1 MRTAGKAV
9 GGYFPT
15 PAHLIRTLASL
26 IEVEW
31 YRADG
36 WASLAIV
43 DPCAGDGAAIFR
55 AMDAWASTDQRR
67 RGRVHFYGAELE
79 RGRASGLA
87 ARAATSSFARGYATT
102 LHADGLRID
111 VGERAGVPVT
121 EVGASILY
129 LNPPYD
135 TDPQCGRLEERFLRA
150 WAPRVA
156 IGGALLFVVPFASLA
171 ASADTLGRH
180 FGDLACFRFPGDDFA
195 AFRQVVLVARRLPTS
210 RDPDLSVRLQAILWS
225 RSADAIPELPRAP
238 RPVCAVR
245 PARHGFE
252 HWHPTPVRA
261 EALRAAFRPWASTSR
276 SGRHEAVVGIL
287 PPPSKALLRAEYPVA
302 MPPRPSH
309 IAAALAAG
317 VYSGA
322 EVEPD
327 DTASGLPPA
336 LLKATFDRKW
346 VEREEKTN
354 AKGET
359 TGVLEVQAP
368 QLCITALDLRTY
380 AYHDLE
386 MSPEASG
393 STSLERFTA
402 GDLLARYGRSLLSV
416 LRDRCPV
423 LHDPFEVADEIP
435 LPTLARPPFRAQAH
449 AAMAAVKL
457 FDLHDG
463 TQPLLLGEIGA
474 GKTGVAVQAALAR
487 GARTLL
493 VMCPPHLLT
502 SWSKQLAAVL
512 GDRWSYEVF
521 TLDSVQDVDAFA
533 RWRTSPAAQGRIGV
547 ALLSRE
553 KAKLGHAWASITTP
567 TCPTCGALL
576 APEKS
581 GGERARRRLTCAA
594 FERPARNV
602 IARIVARLA
611 VILAPRWVDHPAISG
626 AVSPRFRAL
635 ASAANTRRAK
645 VEPASK
651 AASSGAS
658 AAIVRGVARAACAV
672 LDVMASASTNYQ
684 WEDTLRGFVYRAVG
698 ALGDDATTLDVVE
711 HALTHRMPADRSDY
725 AGANHVAQVRIVA
738 LGLCLMVRHPDHRAR
753 RDALVA
759 SLCEG
764 PRTGVAAT
772 DDFAAFTAKLDEITG
787 AGATPRSDHWYTIK
801 RADGGG
807 VVVDV
812 RGDKRRLVGAL
823 DGLPDALRS
832 LDELSVWGKGEP
844 CGGALY
850 QPETGTAGIR
860 EALAELGAV
869 ARGEVREARTVA
881 PVGLRRVPL
890 ASYIARRHRRLFDFM
905 VADEAHELSSEESAQ
920 GRSATR
926 LMAAIP
932 EVIHLTG
939 SSSNGYARSLFTM
952 LWNASPR
959 FRREF
964 RRDEEGRFVESY
976 GLKKRLKQHVDKDG
990 KVVAFGAHS
999 DRVEVKYTDKGDAP
1013 GVLPLLILR
1022 HVLPIAVTI
1031 QKADLKMELPPHEE
1045 VVITVAP
1052 DDDLRQAHALLT
1064 HALVTQVKKDA
1075 FTPLTGK
1082 LWGALGRLP
1091 SHADRATSDTG
1102 NWNGL
1107 GPVPSP
1113 MIVEA
1118 LGVKGGVI
1126 PKGAYV
1132 AAYPE
1137 SALWCAHQPVAVALP
1152 FDPTRIMAKERA
1164 LIAFVADELAH
1175 GRRVMVHPWHDE
1187 VGVRLARVLA
1197 EALGEPVARLD
1208 AGKVIPA
1215 KREDWIDREVI
1226 GKGRRV
1232 MVVNPVAV
1240 QTGLNNLVWFQT
1252 AAWVENPGCNPVVY
1266 DQASGRIDRIGK
1278 TAPSKSAF
1286 FLYDLPSQKALH
1298 RLLMHKAGVLRAV
1311 DGLDGEAA
1319 LEAAGASG
1327 DLAFA
1332 GMGLGRELY
1341 ALLTGEAA

>member
-1 MRTAGKAV
+1 MRNAGKAV

-15 PAHLIRTLASL
+15 PSHLIPRIASL
-26 IEVEW
+26 VEVEW
-31 YRADG
+31 HRIDG
-36 WASLAIV
+36 WSSLVVV
-43 DPCAGDGAAIFR
+43 DPCAGDGAAVFR
-55 AMDAWASTDQRR
+55 AMDAWASVDQRK
-67 RGRVHFYGAELE
+67 RGRARFYGAELE

-87 ARAATSSFARGYATT
+87 TRAALSAFGRAHATT

-111 VGERAGVPVT
+111 VGERAGVPAM

-156 IGGALLFVVPFASLA
+156 VGGALLFVVPFASLA
-171 ASADTLGRH
+171 ASADTLGRY

-195 AFRQVVLVARRLPTS
+195 AFRQVVLVARRLPPAHN
-210 RDPDLSVRLQAILWS
+210 PDAGVRLQAILWS
-225 RSADAIPELPRAP
+225 RAADTIPELPAAP
-238 RPVCAVR
+238 RPVCPVR

-252 HWHPTPVRA
+252 LWRSTPVRA

-327 DTASGLPPA
+327 DAASGLPPA

-354 AKGET
+354 PKGEV

-457 FDLHDG
+457 FERSDG
-463 TQPLLLGEIGA
+463 TQPLLLGELGA
-474 GKTGVAVQAALAR
+474 GKTGVAIQTALAR

-502 SWSKQLAAVL
+502 SWAKQLAAVI

-533 RWRTSPAAQGRIGV
+533 AWRHSQASQGRIGV

-553 KAKLGHAWASITTP
+553 KAKLGHAWTSITTP

-576 APEKS
+576 GPEKS
-581 GGERARRRLTCAA
+581 AGERARRRLTCEAVA
-594 FERPARNV
+594 RPARNV
-602 IARIVARLA
+602 IARIVERLA
-611 VILAPRWVDHPAISG
+611 VILAPRWVDHPAITG

-635 ASAANTRRAK
+635 ASAANARRAK
-645 VEPASK
+645 VEPTGK
-651 AASSGAS
+651 AAEAS
-658 AAIVRGVARAACAV
+658 AAIVRGVARAARAA
-672 LDVMASASTNYQ
+672 LDVTAATSTPYEWQ
-684 WEDTLRGFVYRAVG
+684 TALCDFVYRAVG
-698 ALGDDATTLDVVE
+698 ALGDDATTLDVAE
-711 HALTHRMPADRSDY
+711 HALTFRMPADRSDY
-725 AGANHVAQVRIVA
+725 AGANRVAQVRIVA
-738 LGLCLMVRHPDHRAR
+738 LGLCLMVRDPEHRAR
-753 RDALVA
+753 RDALVV

-764 PRTGVAAT
+764 LRTGAAAT
-772 DDFAAFTAKLDEITG
+772 DYREAFATKAAEI
-787 AGATPRSDHWYTIK
+787 AGGGPTPRSDHWYTIK

-832 LDELSVWGKGEP
+832 LDELSAWGKGTP

-850 QPETGTAGIR
+850 QPETGPAGIR

-905 VADEAHELSSEESAQ
+905 VADEAHELSSEVSAQ

-926 LMAAIP
+926 LMAAVP

-959 FRREF
+959 FRTEF

-976 GLKKRLKQHVDKDG
+976 GLKKRLKQQVDKDG
-990 KVVAFGAHS
+990 KVIAFGAHS
-999 DRVEVKYTDKGDAP
+999 DRVQVKYTDKGDAP

-1045 VVITVAP
+1045 VVITVTP
-1052 DDDLRQAHALLT
+1052 DDDLRQSHALLT
-1064 HALVTQVKKDA
+1064 HALIAQVKKDA
-1075 FTPLTGK
+1075 FSPLTGK

-1091 SHADRATSDTG
+1091 THADRATADTG

-1137 SALWCAHQPVAVALP
+1137 SALWCAHQPVAIALP
-1152 FDPTRIMAKERA
+1152 FDPKRIMAKERA

-1175 GRRVMVHPWHDE
+1175 GRRVMVHPWHDD
-1187 VGVRLARVLA
+1187 VGVRLARILA

-1215 KREDWIDREVI
+1215 KREDWIDREVV

-1252 AAWVENPGCNPVVY
+1252 AAWFENPGCNPVVY

-1298 RLLMHKAGVLRAV
+1298 RLLMHKAGVLRGV

-1341 ALLTGEAA
+1341 ALLTGETA